1 MQENPY
7 NYPESLDALRAAFAA
22 VEEEAK
28 QLKAKASR
36 VQFESSALII
46 RFHCSYFELPRVD
59 QEALLKLVDRLE
71 RFSRIAGDAERKLDQ
86 AFGITKW
93 EAEE

>member
-1 MQENPY
+1 MQEKPY
-7 NYPESLDALRAAFAA
+7 NHPESLDALRAAFVA

-36 VQFESSALII
+36 VRFECNALII
-46 RFHCSYFELPRVD
+46 RFHCSYFELPRAD